1 MAESNPGFFSLD
13 LRVNRIA
20 GFGDAGLLV
29 GLLSPWLGRLGDFSW
44 FLDLFAHF
52 HWQYLIA
59 SVVAVPWFAW
69 RRNRWLLAV
78 SVLSLLLNLAL
89 IFGLVRSDQYED
101 APHAESFLRAVS
113 INVRTENKEHAKVVD
128 FLLQADADVVF
139 VMEVDF
145 WWEEKLQPLKEK
157 YPHHLF
163 EPRVDNF
170 GVAFF
175 SRIPVLKSEIMTLG
189 AAFVPTVVASLE
201 KGGRHFRLIGVHPV
215 PPSGEENSRF
225 RNDDLLA
232 YAGLAAESTDPVL
245 LVGDLNA
252 APWSR
257 GMRILTQ
264 NGHLRL
270 GNASSAAAP
279 TWMVDTLLRIPIDH
293 ALAKRPLV
301 IMNRSIGPEVGSD
314 HRPIIA
320 EVGWDESH

>member
-1 MAESNPGFFSLD
+1 MAEPNPGFFSLN

-29 GLLSPWLGRLGDFSW
+29 GLVSPWLGRLGDFSW

-59 SVVAVPWFAW
+59 SMVAVPWFAW

-89 IFGLVRSDQYED
+89 IFGLVRSDQYDD
-101 APHAESFLRAVS
+101 APNAESFLRAVS
-113 INVRTENKEHAKVVD
+113 INVRTENKEHEKVVD
-128 FLLQADADVVF
+128 FILQADADVVF

-175 SRIPVLKSEIMTLG
+175 SRVPVLKSEIKTLG
-189 AAFVPTVVASLE
+189 AAFVPTVVATLE
-201 KGGRHFRLIGVHPV
+201 KGGRTIRFIGVHPV
-215 PPSGEENSRF
+215 PPSGEENSRY
-225 RNDDLLA
+225 RNADLLA
-232 YAGLAAESTDPVL
+232 YANLAAETTDPVL
-245 LVGDLNA
+245 LIGDLNA
-252 APWSR
+252 SPWSR

-264 NGHLRL
+264 DGRLRL
-270 GNASSAAAP
+270 GKASTAMKP

-293 ALAKRPLV
+293 ALAKRPLS
-301 IMNRSIGPEVGSD
+301 ITNKTIGPEVGSD
-314 HRPIIA
+314 HRPILID
-320 EVGWDESH
+320 VGWLGSL